1 MQLLLDFLPVLAFF
15 IAYKVGGI
23 YAATITLM
31 IALPIICIVSW
42 LRTRKVG
49 TMLLISTGLALLLG
63 GATLALHDS
72 SFIKL
77 KMTIVDWLFALGF
90 LLAPRFLQGK
100 TIVERMMGEQITLT
114 HEHWRQLNWMWIAFF
129 VFVGS
134 LNLYVLKNFSEAIWN
149 NFRFASF
156 GLTLLF
162 VVAQGFWLAGKMPKE
177 VIDDKQN
184 SDDPASGKSNN

>member
-1 MQLLLDFLPVLAFF
+1 MVVLPLMC
-15 IAYKVGGI
+15 IATWV
-23 YAATITLM
+23 
-31 IALPIICIVSW
+31 
-42 LRTRKVG
+42 RTRKVG

-114 HEHWRQLNWMWIAFF
+114 HEQWRQLNWMWIVFF
-129 VFVGS
+129 VFVGT
-134 LNLYVLKNFSEAIWN
+134 LNLYVLKNYSEAIWN

-162 VVAQGFWLAGKMPKE
+162 VICQGFWLAAKMPEE
-177 VIDDKQN
+177 VTSDKHE
-184 SDDPASGKSNN
+184 SDDQSSGKPHN